1 MNSQPDEKRYRELAE
16 KWLDGTITFAEKQ
29 EFAAWYNA
37 DQDAPMEIPS
47 EFAESEDVLRERI
60 LDKINNQIFNKTF
73 AAGKKAMLWVASIAA
88 ALVVIFFAAIIHFHL
103 KKHQSPSFAAGIH
116 KKHKVND
123 VAPGGDKAML
133 TLADGSKVV
142 LNDAKDGIIANQG
155 LTRLNKTNA
164 GQLVYE
170 ADQSSKAAPVVYNTI
185 TTPKGGQFR
194 IVLSDGTKVWLNAAS
209 SITFPTT
216 FSATERKVTI
226 TGEVYFEVA
235 KNKRVPFR
243 VITGKQEV
251 EDVGTCFNIKAY
263 DDEHSISTTL
273 VEGAV
278 KITSGQQS
286 ALLQPGQQANLPN
299 RELEPISVKT
309 VNTETVLAWKNG
321 NFEFESEELHAIMR
335 QVARWY
341 DIKVIYEGNVKPRR
355 FTASV
360 PRNVNLSE
368 LLEMLKFMGVNF
380 RIDGQAVVVSP

>member
-1 MNSQPDEKRYRELAE
+1 MNSQPDEKRYRELAQ
-16 KWLDGTITFAEKQ
+16 KWLDGTITSAERQ

-37 DQDAPMEIPS
+37 DQDAPVKIPS
-47 EFAESEDVLRERI
+47 GFAESEDVLRERI
-60 LDKINNQIFNKTF
+60 LDKINNQIFKTSGS
-73 AAGKKAMLWVASIAA
+73 AKKALLWLTSIAA
-88 ALVVIFFAAIIHFHL
+88 SLVVVVIIAAVHFHL
-103 KKHQSPSFAAGIH
+103 KKQQSQSLATSHQ
-116 KKHKVND
+116 KKTKVND

-142 LNDAKDGIIANQG
+142 LNDAKNGLIANQG
-155 LTRLNKTNA
+155 LTKLNKTNA

-170 ADQSSKAAPVVYNTI
+170 ADQASKSTAVVYNTI

-216 FSATERKVTI
+216 FPATERKVTI

-235 KNKRVPFR
+235 KNMQVPFR
-243 VITGKQEV
+243 VVTGKQEV

-263 DDEHSISTTL
+263 DDERSITTTL

-278 KITSGQQS
+278 KISSGQQS
-286 ALLQPGQQANLPN
+286 ALLKPGQQANVSKQG
-299 RELEPISVKT
+299 LEPISVKT
-309 VNTETVLAWKNG
+309 VDTEIVLAWKNG
-321 NFEFESEELHAIMR
+321 SFEFESEELHAIMR

-341 DIKVIYEGNVKPRR
+341 DIKVIYEGNLKPRR

-360 PRNVNLSE
+360 PRNINLSK

-380 RIDGQAVVVSP
+380 RIDGQTVVVSP

>member
-1 MNSQPDEKRYRELAE
+1 MNSHPDETRYRELAQ
-16 KWLDGTITFAEKQ
+16 KWLDGTITAAEKQ

-37 DQDAPMEIPS
+37 DQDTPVDIPS
-47 EFAESEDVLRERI
+47 KFAESEDALRERI
-60 LDKINNQIFNKTF
+60 LNKINSEIFDETSGRGRKT
-73 AAGKKAMLWVASIAA
+73 LVWLTSIAA
-88 ALVVIFFAAIIHFHL
+88 SVLIVLAGIVIHFHL
-103 KKHQSPSFAAGIH
+103 KKQQSPSFAASH
-116 KKHKVND
+116 QKPKVND

-142 LNDAKDGIIANQG
+142 LTDAKNGVVASQGI
-155 LTRLNKTNA
+155 TTLNKTKA

-170 ADQSSKAAPVVYNTI
+170 ADQSSKTVSVVYNTI
-185 TTPKGGQFR
+185 TTPKGGQFQV
-194 IVLSDGTKVWLNAAS
+194 VLSDGTKVWLNAAS

-235 KNKRVPFR
+235 KNKNVPFR
-243 VITGKQEV
+243 VVSGQQEV

-263 DDEHSISTTL
+263 DDERSISTTL

-278 KITSGQQS
+278 KIMSGQHS
-286 ALLQPGQQANLPN
+286 ALLVPGQQANVSN
-299 RELEPISVKT
+299 QGSDPISVKT

-335 QVARWY
+335 QVSRWY
-341 DIKVIYEGNVKPRR
+341 DIKVIYEDDVKPRR

-360 PRNVNLSE
+360 PRNVNLSK

-380 RIDGQAVVVSP
+380 RIDGQTVVVSP

>member
-1 MNSQPDEKRYRELAE
+1 MNSQPDEKRYRELAQ
-16 KWLDGTITFAEKQ
+16 KWLDGTITSAEKQ

-37 DQDAPMEIPS
+37 DQDAPVDIPS
-47 EFAESEDVLRERI
+47 EFTENEDVLRERI
-60 LDKINNQIFNKTF
+60 LDKINSQIFNQRPGQ
-73 AAGKKAMLWVASIAA
+73 GKKTMLWVASIAA
-88 ALVVIFFAAIIHFHL
+88 SLVMMFIAAAIHFHL
-103 KKHQSPSFAAGIH
+103 KKHRSHSFAAGFH
-116 KKHKVND
+116 KKHKVID

-133 TLADGSKVV
+133 TLSDGSKVV
-142 LNDAKDGIIANQG
+142 LNDAKDGVIANQG
-155 LTRLNKTNA
+155 FTKLNKTNA

-170 ADQSSKAAPVVYNTI
+170 ADLSSKAVAIVYNTI

-216 FSATERKVTI
+216 FSPKERKVTI

-235 KNKRVPFR
+235 KNKQVPFR
-243 VITGKQEV
+243 VVSGKQEV
-251 EDVGTCFNIKAY
+251 EDMGTCFDIKAY
-263 DDEHSISTTL
+263 DDERSISTTL

-278 KITSGQQS
+278 KISSGQQS
-286 ALLQPGQQANLPN
+286 ALLVPGQQANISN
-299 RELEPISVKT
+299 EGSGPINVKT

-341 DIKVIYEGNVKPRR
+341 DIKVVYDSNVKPRR

-360 PRNVNLSE
+360 PRNVNLSK

-380 RIDGQAVVVSP
+380 KIDGQTVVVSP

>member
-1 MNSQPDEKRYRELAE
+1 MNSQPDEKRYRELAQ
-16 KWLDGTITFAEKQ
+16 KWLDGTITSAEKQ

-37 DQDAPMEIPS
+37 DQDAPVNIPS
-47 EFAESEDVLRERI
+47 AFAESEEVLRERI
-60 LDKINNQIFNKTF
+60 LDKINSQIFKTSGS
-73 AAGKKAMLWVASIAA
+73 GKKALLWLTSIAA
-88 ALVVIFFAAIIHFHL
+88 SLLVVVIIAAIHFHL
-103 KKHQSPSFAAGIH
+103 KKQQSQPFAASH
-116 KKHKVND
+116 QKKTKVND

-142 LNDAKDGIIANQG
+142 LNDAKNGLIANQG
-155 LTRLNKTNA
+155 LTKLNKTNA

-170 ADQSSKAAPVVYNTI
+170 ADQSSKTTAVVYNTI

-216 FSATERKVTI
+216 FPATERKVTI

-235 KNKRVPFR
+235 KNMHVPFR
-243 VITGKQEV
+243 VVTGKQEV

-263 DDEHSISTTL
+263 DDERSITTTL

-278 KITSGQQS
+278 RISSGQQS
-286 ALLQPGQQANLPN
+286 ALLKPGQQANVSN
-299 RELEPISVKT
+299 QGLEPISVKT
-309 VNTETVLAWKNG
+309 VDTEIVLAWKNG
-321 NFEFESEELHAIMR
+321 SFEFESEELHAIMR

-360 PRNVNLSE
+360 PRNVNLSK

-380 RIDGQAVVVSP
+380 RIDGQTVVVSP